1 MKYINFTI
9 KNYKGINQLHLDLNK
24 SPESPIVTMVG
35 LNESGKTTIL
45 ESLFFFYENIGNEEE
60 ITLHRGVVDAL
71 HKLIPKRLKDNFN
84 DVVEITANILIE
96 DEDKKKLF
104 NKCADQ
110 KFKINFTGNTLKIK
124 HSYKF
129 ENSKHSKTNRF
140 WTIPIEIKPPK
151 ARKFRSLQSGTT
163 EWDTL
168 ISAFK
173 GIIPPIIYYPNFL
186 FDFPRKIYL
195 SEEEDESIE
204 QEFYRRLIQD
214 ILDSLEN
221 DLTIEDHLI
230 SRASSI
236 AADDRDA
243 LESVIN
249 KMKVRVSNLIFNPEL
264 SVFQN
269 KDISKTISFS
279 LPKKDPASE
288 IYYIEIKLRDG
299 EDSFFIEER
308 SLGFRW
314 FFTFLLFTQ
323 YRVRRIQ
330 GGGKPVFLFDEPASN
345 LHQTA
350 QKRLLKAFED
360 LSTKFGA
367 TIIYSTHSH
376 HLINPRW
383 LEGTF
388 IVQNKALNYDDDS
401 SYSAAMTDITALRY
415 RAFVGKH
422 PNQRTYFQPIL
433 DVLEYQPSDLENI
446 PSVIM
451 VEGKNDFYAIKYI
464 SDLYLD
470 NKLNVLPGGGAGTL
484 DTAIQLYISWARNF
498 IVLLD
503 NDHEGYRQKER
514 YIERFG
520 KIIEERIITLPS
532 ILGISKKIMIE
543 KLFTKDDRFKFQ
555 SFFDK
560 DPKRF
565 NKKKFFLAIQ
575 ESLARKNKIQLEK
588 ETVENFKNLSK
599 QLLSLLHK
607 TQNTI

>member
-230 SRASSI
+230 SRASII

-299 EDSFFIEER
+299 EDSFFYRGKKSWIQVV
-308 SLGFRW
+308 FY
-314 FFTFLLFTQ
+314 FFTFHSISSSPHS
-323 YRVRRIQ
+323 RRGQ
-330 GGGKPVFLFDEPASN
+330 AS
-345 LHQTA
+345 
-350 QKRLLKAFED
+350 
-360 LSTKFGA
+360 
-367 TIIYSTHSH
+367 I
-376 HLINPRW
+376 
-383 LEGTF
+383 
-388 IVQNKALNYDDDS
+388 
-401 SYSAAMTDITALRY
+401 
-415 RAFVGKH
+415 FV
-422 PNQRTYFQPIL
+422 
-433 DVLEYQPSDLENI
+433 
-446 PSVIM
+446 
-451 VEGKNDFYAIKYI
+451 
-464 SDLYLD
+464 
-470 NKLNVLPGGGAGTL
+470 
-484 DTAIQLYISWARNF
+484 
-498 IVLLD
+498 
-503 NDHEGYRQKER
+503 
-514 YIERFG
+514 
-520 KIIEERIITLPS
+520 
-532 ILGISKKIMIE
+532 
-543 KLFTKDDRFKFQ
+543 
-555 SFFDK
+555 
-560 DPKRF
+560 
-565 NKKKFFLAIQ
+565 
-575 ESLARKNKIQLEK
+575 
-588 ETVENFKNLSK
+588 
-599 QLLSLLHK
+599 
-607 TQNTI
+607 